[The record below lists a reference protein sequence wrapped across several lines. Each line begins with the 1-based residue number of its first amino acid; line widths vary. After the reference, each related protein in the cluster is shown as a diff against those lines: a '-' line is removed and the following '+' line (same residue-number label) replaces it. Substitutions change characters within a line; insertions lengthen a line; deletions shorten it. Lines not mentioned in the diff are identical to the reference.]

1 MRKRNPILGG
11 IMAAIFIG
19 FGGWR
24 LYNYYVLDTF
34 METYQLILGYGITIY
49 GFYLVYVLMTQ
60 NNDKS

>member
-49 GFYLVYVLMTQ
+49 GFYLVYALMTQ